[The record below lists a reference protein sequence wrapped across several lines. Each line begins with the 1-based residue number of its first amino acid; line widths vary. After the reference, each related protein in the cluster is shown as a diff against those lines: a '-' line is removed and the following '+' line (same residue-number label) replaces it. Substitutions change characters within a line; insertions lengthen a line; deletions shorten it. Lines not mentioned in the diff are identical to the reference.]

1 MSWWRRYIETK
12 WAILSTAVFLALIVF
27 YTILLVSNNAMNT
40 TFLETLNLALCLIA
54 LFASLKAQNETLRR
68 KNEKQQQPPPPPPPS
83 NL

>member
-54 LFASLKAQNETLRR
+54 LFASLKAQNETVR
-68 KNEKQQQPPPPPPPS
+68 KQISKRQDRPS
-83 NL
+83 FTNA